1 MKTPITTR
9 AGHTI
14 DHARARKVYDRRLS
28 RFCGFLD
35 PSQRLYQWGGQLGK
49 NVYWKR
55 RLVPLGLEEW
65 AQIKDAVDLIEFV
78 DDETRVYRIDLPTA
92 RRWAETFDGGAGLR
106 IGIPLDAFDLYD
118 ADERLLQPR
127 AAQYRS
133 DPPPLAAPGRAAE
146 PEQLRL
152 I

>member
-1 MKTPITTR
+1 MTLPITRR

-14 DHARARKVYDRRLS
+14 NHARARKVHDRRLG

-35 PSQRLYQWGGQLGK
+35 PSQRLYQWGGQLAK
-49 NVYWKR
+49 NVFWKR

-65 AQIKDAVDLIEFV
+65 AQIKDAVDTIEFI
-78 DDETRVYRIDLPTA
+78 DDEIRCYRVDMVTA

-106 IGIPLDAFDLYD
+106 VGIPLDSFDLYD
-118 ADERLLQPR
+118 ADGLHEPPR
-127 AAQYRS
+127 AAKYQ
-133 DPPPLAAPGRAAE
+133 DQPTPATPPAGPQ
-146 PEQLRL
+146 QLRL